1 VRFKYDVSV
10 NPPDLQV
17 YSKWIAG
24 DYRQLKYGTKIQTPI
39 YTFDR
44 KDLIRTSREIEL
56 PANAIADD
64 GFLAVGFLNVPLN
77 DTVVIFPPQDGLEV
91 LYKADTFT
99 ANFLR
104 AMLLILLRLIF
115 LACLSLFAATFLS
128 FPVVILFCL
137 AVFSIAAISGF
148 VTTSFDFLSENI
160 SMVYSY
166 TAKPLMKLLPEFDE
180 YNPTKFLVPARLI
193 SWLLLARA
201 AGSIVCFKSLLL
213 LFFALWIFKYKE
225 IAKVIV

>member
-1 VRFKYDVSV
+1 
-10 NPPDLQV
+10 
-17 YSKWIAG
+17 
-24 DYRQLKYGTKIQTPI
+24 
-39 YTFDR
+39 
-44 KDLIRTSREIEL
+44 
-56 PANAIADD
+56 
-64 GFLAVGFLNVPLN
+64 
-77 DTVVIFPPQDGLEV
+77 VVIFPPQDGLEV
-91 LYKADTFT
+91 LYKADSFT

-137 AVFSIAAISGF
+137 AVFSIATISGF
-148 VTTSFDFLSENI
+148 VTTSFDYLSENI

-180 YNPTKFLVPARLI
+180 YNPTKFLVPGRLI